1 MAFRFPVRVYFSDTD
16 AGGIVYH
23 GRYLD
28 FAEHA
33 RTEMFRK
40 ACEMVAARD
49 VSEGAG
55 SSDGVSQRELLAH
68 DTAFVVKSIAI
79 DYQRPGLLDDL
90 LEVVTEI
97 EDCRRFSMT
106 FLQRVMRGDEVLAE
120 LHVRVASISVSS
132 HRPQPIPAWL
142 PEIAKEL

>member
-1 MAFRFPVRVYFSDTD
+1 MAFSFPIRVYFSDTD

-23 GRYLD
+23 GRYID

-40 ACEMVAARD
+40 ACEIAASKED
-49 VSEGAG
+49 AEA
-55 SSDGVSQRELLAH
+55 SDGVSQRELLAQ
-68 DTAFVVKSIAI
+68 DTAFVVKSISI
-79 DYQRPGLLDDL
+79 DYQCPGLLDDL
-90 LEVVTEI
+90 LEVVTVI
-97 EDCRRFSMT
+97 EDCKRFSMT

-132 HRPQPIPAWL
+132 HRPQPIPSWL
-142 PEIAKEL
+142 PDVAKEM